1 MDSLVKDSEA
11 CLCDS
16 FFCCTDRVHEKS
28 SRAMGTVYNLQS
40 TCHFQQLVCGIFLV
54 SLITQCSSINS
65 GYYLRA
71 PTNSAITSCAIG
83 PDESVECA
91 RISFEGMNL
100 LFWAGTPTHPTMRG
114 PCLIP
119 IIPED
124 QPILDTYDLRL
135 HMRILDAGKLNAD
148 VNLLSDSLAA
158 LSPAGV
164 QKPRGIT
171 EYNFHQGVDSILE
184 YYGADSSWPRAF
196 KINSDRT
203 YEIWLPG
210 IIYAQTDHFDFAPA
224 FLIRGE
230 IKKMPAIR
238 FEPALRRQY
247 TPYYFPFTYAPVR

>member
-1 MDSLVKDSEA
+1 MRAILNLRSICHWPGL
-11 CLCDS
+11 
-16 FFCCTDRVHEKS
+16 FCC
-28 SRAMGTVYNLQS
+28 
-40 TCHFQQLVCGIFLV
+40 IFSI
-54 SLITQCSSINS
+54 SLITQCSNISS

-91 RISFEGMNL
+91 RISFEGMSL
-100 LFWAGTPTHPTMRG
+100 LFWAVTPAHPTMRG

-119 IIPED
+119 IIPEE
-124 QPILDTYDLRL
+124 QPILETYDLRL

-148 VNLLSDSLAA
+148 VSLLADSISA
-158 LSPAGV
+158 LSSAGA

-171 EYNFHQGVDSILE
+171 EHTFHDGVDSILE

-203 YEIWLPG
+203 FEIWFPG
-210 IIYAQTDHFDFAPA
+210 IIYSQTDHFDFSPA
-224 FLIRGE
+224 FMIRGE
-230 IKKMPAIR
+230 MKKMQAIR
-238 FEPALRRQY
+238 FVPALRRQY